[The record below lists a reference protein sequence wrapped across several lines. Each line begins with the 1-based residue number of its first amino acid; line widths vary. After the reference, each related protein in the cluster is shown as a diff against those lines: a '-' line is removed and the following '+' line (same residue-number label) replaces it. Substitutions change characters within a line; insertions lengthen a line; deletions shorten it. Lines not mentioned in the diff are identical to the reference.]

1 MSLAWAMLLYSF
13 RKNSNATVLLSAGS
27 GNRDVRANRVGSTS
41 RSVQGAQDGEG
52 RRRRWLGLHLCR
64 RRRTPAVYSARRD
77 PRGCGHG
84 HDARGAGGP
93 GTGDDLQS
101 RHARAGRCDLG
112 RGGVAAV
119 DTPPAVP
126 AGPARLTIFNLD
138 TLEPAGEISGVG
150 GNGTAVDPKSGHG
163 FTSDHPK
170 VSMFDTKTMTLI
182 KTIDVGAAQPDGIYF
197 DRSEERVYIF
207 SHPTKDATVIDAKEG
222 TVLGTIDLG
231 GVPEQGVG
239 DGNGMLYVVMQ
250 DAQGSVTAVDVKTM
264 KAIAHYPFGDKGR
277 CNGLALDAKNHV
289 LYAACG
295 NSGNPPAQPAQPM
308 MVILSAED
316 GKIFTSLPLAGGSDG
331 AVFNPSTMEAYSTQ
345 GNGTL
350 TVVKEKSPT
359 SFEVEQ
365 NLATMNGARTITFDS
380 KTNHILT
387 MSQERGPAPPPPPG
401 GGRGPQGAAVPGS
414 FTILTIGK

>member
-1 MSLAWAMLLYSF
+1 MREFCLVFGVALATFAPIGVAQQAGPY
-13 RKNSNATVLLSAGS
+13 KVLKTA
-27 GNRDVRANRVGSTS
+27 RVG
-41 RSVQGAQDGEG
+41 GEG
-52 RRRRWLGLHLCR
+52 GWDYIYADAAGRRL
-64 RRRTPAVYSARRD
+64 YI
-77 PRGCGHG
+77 PRG
-84 HDARGAGGP
+84 A
-93 GTGDDLQS
+93 T
-101 RHARAGRCDLG
+101 RA
-112 RGGVAAV
+112 VAA
-119 DTPPAVP
+119 TETTPAVP
-126 AGPARLTIFNLD
+126 AVPARLTIFNLD
-138 TLEPAGEISGVG
+138 TLEPAGEIAGVG

-197 DRSEERVYIF
+197 DAFNERVYVF
-207 SHPTKDATVIDAKEG
+207 SHPTKDATVIDAKDG

-239 DGNGMLYVVMQ
+239 DGKGMLYVVMQ
-250 DAQGSVTAVDVKTM
+250 DAPGSVTAVDVKTM

-289 LYAACG
+289 LFAACAS
-295 NSGNPPAQPAQPM
+295 SGNPPAQPAQPM

-331 AVFNPSTMEAYSTQ
+331 AAFNPSTMEAFSTH

-365 NLATMNGARTITFDS
+365 NLDTMNGARTITFDS

-401 GGRGPQGAAVPGS
+401 GGRGRPGTPVPGS
-414 FTILTIGK
+414 FTILMIGK